1 MFLGVDLGT
10 SSVKLLLADGEGR
23 ILGQRSTEYPISYP
37 YPHWS
42 EQNPEDWWNGF
53 CRALAALGAAHRLD
67 RVTHMSFSGQMH
79 GLVLLDEEDKV
90 IRPALLWNDGRTAD
104 ECDYLNGEIGKEK
117 LIAWTGNVALAGF
130 TAPKVLWVRR
140 HEPENFSRAA
150 RLMLPK
156 DYIAYRL
163 TGAFATD
170 VSDASGTL
178 FFDVKN
184 RRWSQPMLDVLGI
197 REDQLPKVYESG
209 DIIGSVRAET
219 AAALGLSPD
228 TRVVIGGGD
237 QAMGAIGAGAVHAG
251 AVSVNLGTSGVVFI
265 NSGGY
270 VESGEALHSFCNA
283 CGAYHLMGVTLS
295 CAGSTKWWAEDVLQT
310 NDYAALFQGL
320 KELPID
326 SLIYLPYLMGE
337 RSPVNDPHAQGI
349 LYGLNAAHDRK
360 AVTKA
365 ILEGVCFSLYDCV
378 RAARAGGTAIDAAR
392 VIGGG
397 SRSEDWV
404 QMLADVMGIPL
415 SLINTSEGGAL
426 GALLLC
432 MVAAGNYKD
441 IPAACEALITVTH
454 RFEPNAE
461 KHEAYQK
468 KFALY
473 KRVYEQ
479 NCDAIS

>member
-10 SSVKLLLADGEGR
+10 SSVKLLLADGKGH
-23 ILGQRSTEYPISYP
+23 ILGQQSAEYPISYP
-37 YPHWS
+37 HEHWS
-42 EQNPEDWWNGF
+42 EQNPEDWWDGF
-53 CRALAALGAAHRLD
+53 CRALAALGIGHKLERI
-67 RVTHMSFSGQMH
+67 THMSFSGQMH
-79 GLVLLDEEDKV
+79 GLVLLDEKDKI
-90 IRPALLWNDGRTAD
+90 IRPALLWNDGRTAE
-104 ECDYLNGEIGKEK
+104 ECACLNKEIGKEK
-117 LIAWTGNVALAGF
+117 LIAWTGNVALTGF

-140 HEPENFSRAA
+140 HESENFGRVA

-197 REDQLPKVYESG
+197 REDQLPRVYESG
-209 DIIGSVRAET
+209 EVVGCVRPEVAAE
-219 AAALGLSPD
+219 LGLSKNV
-228 TRVVIGGGD
+228 RVVIGGGD

-251 AVSVNLGTSGVVFI
+251 AVSINLGTSGVVFI

-270 VESGEALHSFCNA
+270 VQSGEALHSFCNA

-295 CAGSTKWWAEDVLQT
+295 CAGSSKWWAENVLQT
-310 NDYAALFQGL
+310 DDYAALFQGL
-320 KELPID
+320 KNLPID
-326 SLIYLPYLMGE
+326 SLIFLPYLMGE
-337 RSPVNDPHAQGI
+337 RSPINDPHAQGV
-349 LYGLNAAHDRK
+349 LYGLNAAHDRA

-365 ILEGVCFSLYDCV
+365 ILEGICFSLHDCAC
-378 RAARAGGTAIDAAR
+378 AARAGGAAIEAAR

-404 QMLADVMGIPL
+404 QILADVMGIPL

-426 GALLLC
+426 GAIMLC
-432 MVAAGNYKD
+432 MVAAGKYED
-441 IPAACEALITVTH
+441 VPVACEALITVTR
-454 RFEPNAE
+454 RFAPDVD
-461 KHEAYQK
+461 KHTAYLK

-473 KRVYEQ
+473 KKVYEQ
-479 NCDAIS
+479 NRGAVC